1 MEQII
6 YLDGIITYRGS
17 DYPYHSVEKVDDYC
31 VHVHMGEGI
40 YAFVGENVW
49 GFYLCS
55 AMCGVY
61 YRSAPGS
68 TRQRGYPP

>member
-17 DYPYHSVEKVDDYC
+17 DYPYHSVEKVDNYC

-40 YAFVGENVW
+40 YAFVGGQAIIN
-49 GFYLCS
+49 GSFKPDADSIIS
-55 AMCGVY
+55 ALELV
-61 YRSAPGS
+61 
-68 TRQRGYPP
+68 

>member
-17 DYPYHSVEKVDDYC
+17 NYPYYGVEKVDDYC

-40 YAFVGENVW
+40 YAFVGGKTILN
-49 GFYLCS
+49 GSFKPDADSIIS
-55 AMCGVY
+55 ALELV
-61 YRSAPGS
+61 
-68 TRQRGYPP
+68 

>member
-31 VHVHMGEGI
+31 VHVHMGEGF
-40 YAFVGENVW
+40 YALIGGKTIVNGSFKPDADSII
-49 GFYLCS
+49 S
-55 AMCGVY
+55 ALELV
-61 YRSAPGS
+61 
-68 TRQRGYPP
+68 

>member
-40 YAFVGENVW
+40 YACVGCKTILN
-49 GFYLCS
+49 
-55 AMCGVY
+55 
-61 YRSAPGS
+61 GS
-68 TRQRGYPP
+68 FKPDADSIISSLELV

>member
-31 VHVHMGEGI
+31 VHVHMGEGV
-40 YAFVGENVW
+40 YAFVGGKTIVNES
-49 GFYLCS
+49 FKPDADS
-55 AMCGVY
+55 II
-61 YRSAPGS
+61 S
-68 TRQRGYPP
+68 TLELG